1 MSRNAKSFWIVF
13 VISVLFD
20 QITKFLVYT
29 RVAPATRT
37 SPGDVIPVI
46 PGFFDII
53 HAQNPGAAFSI
64 LRNFEYRYV
73 VFLGFTCV
81 AVYVVW
87 DQFRRLQVGE
97 RVMAVALGMIASG
110 AVGNAID
117 RVHKR
122 TVTDFARIHIEQP
135 GMRQWLIDNLGTNEY
150 PTWNIADASL
160 LIGVILFLIVGT
172 RAEAEAK
179 AAAKAAQTLPPT
191 A

>member
-1 MSRNAKSFWIVF
+1 MSRNAKNFWVVF

-37 SPGDVIPVI
+37 SPGDVITVI

-53 HAQNPGAAFSI
+53 QAQNPGAAFSI
-64 LRNFEYRYV
+64 LRDFEYRYV

-87 DQFRRLQVGE
+87 DQFRRLQLGD
-97 RVMAVALGMIASG
+97 RMMAVALGMIASG

-122 TVTDFARIHIEQP
+122 TVTDFARIHIEAP
-135 GMRQWLIDNLGTNEY
+135 AMRQWLIDNLGTNEY

-179 AAAKAAQTLPPT
+179 AAAKAAQPSSP
-191 A
+191 AG